1 MLDATATIA
10 PAPATTAPP
19 NGLHYDPTTDP
30 DSPLADSP
38 DTPINTVSDVAVK
51 ITSDVPEV
59 ESDVRHE
66 PYQISLS
73 KLDDASLAPQIDTP
87 IAPDLTSPSHED
99 SQPQNGI
106 PQHEDVEMGDAEP
119 PKSSFGGP
127 AEADEPPPTQSSTGT
142 PGSAVG
148 DDAPPAKRARKF
160 SDADQASAHQTV
172 AHISHAPGQESA
184 APVNGELPPSTLSL
198 SQHKFA
204 LSTIRTLKKMKDAT
218 PFRFPVDP
226 EALKIPH
233 YLQIIKHPM
242 DFSTIER
249 KLLASNPV
257 KPDPNPSNPRY
268 VSADEFVADVRL
280 IFSNCVTFN
289 GPEHVVTQQGKR
301 VEAVFDKQIKQLP
314 PPEEPKPVVVKKP
327 ATPPPPPP
335 PPVPKK
341 APRRPSTS
349 VPVIRRNETE
359 NAGRPKREIHPPPP
373 KDLPYADAPKKQRR
387 RSVKKDASNEQ
398 LRFCVKILD
407 QLGRKQHAGVVGP
420 FSEPVNWAK
429 LSIPD
434 YPKIVKKPMDL
445 GTMRSKLDSGAYS
458 TAEKFRDDFKLIISN
473 CFLYNPPSTPVHQAG
488 VELKK
493 LFEEKWKGLPPLR
506 PESEDEEE
514 EDDSDTE
521 EERTR
526 ALTIAAMES
535 QIETMRN
542 SISALKTQKEKK
554 SKKSKKKETSAS
566 TPATTSK
573 ASKKETKAAPK
584 KKAASKKAQIPDDD
598 VLSFEQ
604 KKDLSEAIQTLD
616 GQKLERVIQII
627 HEGVPEIRDSQEE
640 IELEIDTLPASVLTK
655 LYNFVIR
662 PLRQPP
668 VKRNRTGKGTGT
680 GGLKRKSMDEDLEAE
695 KIRKLEDRMKLFEKT
710 TNGDAVTPE
719 PHAAHAHDSE
729 HSSESSSDDDSSGSE
744 SE

>member
-1 MLDATATIA
+1 MLDATTTIA
-10 PAPATTAPP
+10 PAPATTCPP

-73 KLDDASLAPQIDTP
+73 KLDDASLPPQIDTP
-87 IAPDLTSPSHED
+87 IAPDLTSPSHGTPPLSATHFLRDLSMVEED

-127 AEADEPPPTQSSTGT
+127 AEADEQPPTQSSTGT

-218 PFRFPVDP
+218 PFRSPVDP

-280 IFSNCVTFN
+280 IFSNCLTFN

-314 PPEEPKPVVVKKP
+314 PPEEV
-327 ATPPPPPP
+327 
-335 PPVPKK
+335 
-341 APRRPSTS
+341 R
-349 VPVIRRNETE
+349 
-359 NAGRPKREIHPPPP
+359 
-373 KDLPYADAPKKQRR
+373 
-387 RSVKKDASNEQ
+387 
-398 LRFCVKILD
+398 
-407 QLGRKQHAGVVGP
+407 
-420 FSEPVNWAK
+420 
-429 LSIPD
+429 
-434 YPKIVKKPMDL
+434 
-445 GTMRSKLDSGAYS
+445 
-458 TAEKFRDDFKLIISN
+458 
-473 CFLYNPPSTPVHQAG
+473 
-488 VELKK
+488 
-493 LFEEKWKGLPPLR
+493 
-506 PESEDEEE
+506 
-514 EDDSDTE
+514 
-521 EERTR
+521 
-526 ALTIAAMES
+526 
-535 QIETMRN
+535 
-542 SISALKTQKEKK
+542 
-554 SKKSKKKETSAS
+554 
-566 TPATTSK
+566 
-573 ASKKETKAAPK
+573 
-584 KKAASKKAQIPDDD
+584 
-598 VLSFEQ
+598 
-604 KKDLSEAIQTLD
+604 
-616 GQKLERVIQII
+616 
-627 HEGVPEIRDSQEE
+627 
-640 IELEIDTLPASVLTK
+640 
-655 LYNFVIR
+655 
-662 PLRQPP
+662 
-668 VKRNRTGKGTGT
+668 
-680 GGLKRKSMDEDLEAE
+680 
-695 KIRKLEDRMKLFEKT
+695 
-710 TNGDAVTPE
+710 
-719 PHAAHAHDSE
+719 
-729 HSSESSSDDDSSGSE
+729 
-744 SE
+744 